1 MAYWT
6 NRRYDERYE
15 GWGRI
20 QRSNFRGLTVV
31 IVLICAVAYVIYR
44 QPHVRE
50 RYHSWTRHWSAPRTP
65 ITGRAFVID
74 GDTIDIAGARIRLE
88 GIDAPESAQSCA
100 DAKGQ
105 PWPCGAAATRE
116 LVNHLRGHEV
126 KCDPVARDR
135 YRRVLAVC
143 SLLGGDDVNA
153 WMVRQGWAVVYGYA
167 GTYQSAQDEAK
178 AARRGIWAGTFMPPA
193 EWRKRHRN

>member
-1 MAYWT
+1 MAYWA
-6 NRRYDERYE
+6 NRRYEQRYE
-15 GWGRI
+15 GWGAI
-20 QRSNFRGLTVV
+20 QRSNFRGLTVI

-44 QPHVRE
+44 QPLVHE
-50 RYHSWTRHWSAPRTP
+50 RYRSWTRHWSAPRTP
-65 ITGRAFVID
+65 IIGRAYVID

-100 DAKGQ
+100 DPKGQ

-116 LVNHLRGHEV
+116 LANHLRGRDV
-126 KCDPVARDR
+126 TCDPIARDR

-143 SLLGGDDVNA
+143 SLAGDDVNA
-153 WMVRQGWAVVYGYA
+153 WMVRQGWAVAYGYA

-178 AARRGIWAGTFMPPA
+178 AAKRGIWAGTFMPPA